1 MKSTFESRLAVLG
14 TMSDLHQQACRYDLA
29 SLQKIVADVSPDLLC
44 VEITAE
50 AWESEDFSR
59 ASIEL
64 REALAPIIASTDI
77 VLIPVA
83 PTPDHYSDFTP
94 NSPWRG
100 SLVRTF
106 DRLLRWGQLQ
116 VDDPKSINGPWF
128 GAFCHSVCFL
138 TEMFWSAEDRIRW
151 EKQNRELAENIVRA
165 VRRDRGR
172 RVLVT
177 VQCQRLHRLLP
188 LLHAHE
194 DLFTIVDYQDL

>member
-1 MKSTFESRLAVLG
+1 MNSTSHTRLAVLG
-14 TMSDLHQQACRYDLA
+14 TMSDLHQQASRYDLA

-44 VEITAE
+44 AEITAE

-59 ASIEL
+59 ASLEL
-64 REALAPIIASTDI
+64 REALAPIIACTDI

-116 VDDPKSINGPWF
+116 ADDAMSINGPWF
-128 GAFCHSVCFL
+128 GAFCHSVCLL
-138 TEMFWSAEDRIRW
+138 TEMFWSVEDRARW
-151 EKQNRELAENIVRA
+151 EKQNQELAENVVQA
-165 VRRDRGR
+165 VRRDSGR

-188 LLHAHE
+188 LLRAHE
-194 DLFTIVDYQDL
+194 DLFTIVDFQDL

>member
-1 MKSTFESRLAVLG
+1 MNSTSPTRLAVLG
-14 TMSDLHQQACRYDLA
+14 TMSDLHQQASRYDLA

-44 VEITAE
+44 AEITAE

-59 ASIEL
+59 ASLEL
-64 REALAPIIASTDI
+64 REALAPIIACTDI

-116 VDDPKSINGPWF
+116 ADDAMSINGPWF
-128 GAFCHSVCFL
+128 GAFCHSVCLL
-138 TEMFWSAEDRIRW
+138 TEMFWSAEDRARW
-151 EKQNRELAENIVRA
+151 GKQNGELAENIVRA

-172 RVLVT
+172 RVLVA
-177 VQCQRLHRLLP
+177 VHCQRLHRLLS

-194 DLFTIVDYQDL
+194 DLFTIVDFQDL